1 MEASLHAKSEMKS
14 GLLKQ
19 IEEKKLELD
28 GLELEVSNVN
38 FALMD
43 EKEHGM
49 QAELERKNRQI
60 EERKF
65 PSSIQLKK
73 SDKFKLDKK
82 IEELKR
88 ERDRMVFYSDDRA
101 ILSLKKAELET
112 KKKIHKIVDECQDR
126 IKELMKGKLP
136 PDKDLKKEVRQVQ
149 STLHKEIEDFS
160 VKARDAEKNLNMVQ
174 AKIDGVNDNLY
185 KLNKEAES
193 TDEGII
199 HW

>member
-1 MEASLHAKSEMKS
+1 MQNDVIWISLHGSNLAITTTAWSHFENANNRCKEMEASLHAKSEMKS

-126 IKELMKGKLP
+126 IKELMKGRLP

-149 STLHKEIEDFS
+149 STLHK
-160 VKARDAEKNLNMVQ
+160 
-174 AKIDGVNDNLY
+174 
-185 KLNKEAES
+185 
-193 TDEGII
+193 
-199 HW
+199 